1 MTTPNFPY
9 RYNNTYGRWENPT
22 GQFLSNDAVN
32 AEMRKHQEATFN
44 VLENLTTQLYAG
56 QLSVQQWQIGVAAE
70 LKDAHLAQAM
80 YGAGGKAN
88 MTQANWGRVGG
99 TLADEYR
106 YLANFA
112 QDISN
117 GSVSEAQALARI
129 VQYGNATQQ
138 SYHREYVEGTKENER
153 IYWRLN
159 PADHCADCVSLA
171 SGSPYAPADLP
182 TVPGAGATQCRG
194 NCKCELERQ
203 AA

>member
-9 RYNNTYGRWENPT
+9 RYNNTYGRWETPN
-22 GQFLSNDAVN
+22 GQFLSNDAVI
-32 AEMRKHQEATFN
+32 AEMRVHQEASINRLKLYT
-44 VLENLTTQLYAG
+44 ERLYAN
-56 QLSVQQWQIGVAAE
+56 QMSLQQWQLAVASE
-70 LKDAHLAQAM
+70 LKDSHLAQAM
-80 YGAGGKAN
+80 FAVGGKQN
-88 MTQANWGRVGG
+88 MTQANYGRVGG

-112 QDISN
+112 QDIAN
-117 GSVSEAQALARI
+117 GKQSEAQALARI
-129 VQYGNATQQ
+129 TQYGQSTQQ
-138 SYHREYVEGTKENER
+138 SYHREYVDATPDNVL

-159 PADHCADCVSLA
+159 PADHCNDCVSLA
-171 SGSPYAPADLP
+171 SGSPYKPSELP